1 VSGERCWSRD
11 IRCLEDG
18 KRYNNQ
24 DTITKKDPIINNQSL
39 SNLIIGVWCLII
51 FWLLYL
57 VLLYLKNIM
66 NKKKLTIIIML
77 SIAILTGSYFVAAN
91 YGFFSGG
98 TNAPSVPEDTMTRGL
113 VGYWSFDEGSG
124 STVYDASGNGND
136 GTLIHDPKWTA
147 GKSGSALQFDGVD
160 DYVDC
165 GNDESL
171 TGINGQVTLEA
182 WIYLDALTTHYKIVY
197 HTNDEYGMAVLSNGS
212 TEVRIRDSDVNYD
225 ANVPA
230 GTITAGQ
237 WYHLVGTYDGEYV
250 RSYVNGDLVENG
262 ANNPKAHTGDID
274 TSIASVYIS
283 HPTSYPFN
291 GIIDEVRIYNRAL
304 SAEEVKYHYNR
315 GGPVASWNFDEGS
328 GTVIHDSSGNGFDGT
343 LNE

>member
-1 VSGERCWSRD
+1 
-11 IRCLEDG
+11 
-18 KRYNNQ
+18 
-24 DTITKKDPIINNQSL
+24 
-39 SNLIIGVWCLII
+39 
-51 FWLLYL
+51 
-57 VLLYLKNIM
+57 M

-113 VGYWSFDEGSG
+113 VGYWEFDEGTG
-124 STVYDASGNGND
+124 STAYDASGNGNN
-136 GTLIHDPKWTA
+136 GTLTNGPKWTA

-165 GNDESL
+165 GESIVVENTDL
-171 TGINGQVTLEA
+171 TLSA
-182 WIYLDALTTHYKIVY
+182 WIYVNDLSADERAIIAKYDSTANSERSFLFRVETGGALSFFTHDGVTQTYKRTALDSVSIET
-197 HTNDEYGMAVLSNGS
+197 
-212 TEVRIRDSDVNYD
+212 
-225 ANVPA
+225 
-230 GTITAGQ
+230 
-237 WYHLVGTYDGEYV
+237 WYHIAVVYDD
-250 RSYVNGDLVENG
+250 SANDATIYVNSIPIPNSLQDDTLTNIQDTTTNITIGSWAS
-262 ANNPKAHTGDID
+262 ANDRMDGSID
-274 TSIASVYIS
+274 S
-283 HPTSYPFN
+283 
-291 GIIDEVRIYNRAL
+291 VRIYNRAL